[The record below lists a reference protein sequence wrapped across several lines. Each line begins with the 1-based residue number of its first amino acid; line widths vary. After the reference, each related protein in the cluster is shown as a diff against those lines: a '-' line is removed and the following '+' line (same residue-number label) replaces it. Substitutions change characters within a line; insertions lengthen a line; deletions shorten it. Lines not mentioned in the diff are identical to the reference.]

1 MALAMGRLGVFGQPS
16 NNCYNPDRRMRLWT
30 LVKNR
35 AAPGPASVTR

>member
-16 NNCYNPDRRMRLWT
+16 NNCDNPGRRMRLWT

-35 AAPGPASVTR
+35 ATRSPASVTR